1 MCCHLAVDLCRR
13 WRGASCL
20 PPRGTLCC
28 TAGEGKPGVT
38 TSAQRQ
44 HLAALEALGA
54 TVWIAQVD
62 VADAAGMAVLLDQ
75 IHRATHLGPLRG
87 VIHAAGISAFHPLLT
102 LTWAE
107 FVQTL
112 RPKLV
117 GGLVLHK
124 LVCTL
129 KLDFFLCYSSG
140 AGIWGGKGQADY
152 AAANHFLDGLAAW
165 RRQQGLP
172 GLSIAWGPVEGEG
185 MLDTGG
191 QHRLAEM
198 GVHALSP
205 EQLLAAQSF
214 LLETGLHQPVVAA
227 ITWSKFKPLYE
238 ASRARMLLAELA
250 DVQDRQ
256 LTVGELSTAGQATN
270 NLAQE
275 LDALAPNQ
283 RVGWMT
289 RMLQQAAARCMGMS
303 HPEQIEPEQ
312 SLLVFGLDSLMAVE
326 LRNWIIQTFAL
337 TVPL

>member
-1 MCCHLAVDLCRR
+1 
-13 WRGASCL
+13 
-20 PPRGTLCC
+20 
-28 TAGEGKPGVT
+28 
-38 TSAQRQ
+38 
-44 HLAALEALGA
+44 
-54 TVWIAQVD
+54 
-62 VADAAGMAVLLDQ
+62 
-75 IHRATHLGPLRG
+75 
-87 VIHAAGISAFHPLLT
+87 
-102 LTWAE
+102 
-107 FVQTL
+107 
-112 RPKLV
+112 
-117 GGLVLHK
+117 
-124 LVCTL
+124 
-129 KLDFFLCYSSG
+129 
-140 AGIWGGKGQADY
+140 
-152 AAANHFLDGLAAW
+152 
-165 RRQQGLP
+165 
-172 GLSIAWGPVEGEG
+172 
-185 MLDTGG
+185 
-191 QHRLAEM
+191 M

-312 SLLVFGLDSLMAVE
+312 SLLAFGLDSLMAVE

-337 TVPL
+337 TVPLTDFLEGGTVSSVAKTLVEQMFTDASGVQLQRHSDAAEGPIDLDESHRSAPTANSDASRIDNFQRIWSEGEL